1 MVLKILKDN
10 DNINALI
17 NIEERSCN
25 FMNNNPIG
33 VFDSGIGGL
42 TVLKKIIE
50 ILPNE
55 KYIYYADT
63 DNVPYGTKPKE
74 EVKEYI
80 NNAVKFLISKNVKA
94 LVIACNTATSIAVK
108 DLRCMYNVPIIGIEP
123 AAKPAVENRGSKR
136 VLIMATPT
144 TIKEEK
150 LKYLLHQL
158 EAEESVDLIAMPK
171 LVEFA
176 ENGDFKSEKVKEY
189 IQEQLKE
196 YNLEDY
202 SELVLGCTHFP
213 FFKEILSEI
222 FPKDTQIIDGS
233 LGVANRLRSVLEEKE
248 LLGDNKLE
256 IEYYYSGRLAENK
269 EELNELLSS
278 I

>member
-1 MVLKILKDN
+1 
-10 DNINALI
+10 
-17 NIEERSCN
+17 
-25 FMNNNPIG
+25 MNNNPIG

-42 TVLKKIIE
+42 TVLKE
-50 ILPNE
+50 IKEKLPNE

-74 EVKEYI
+74 QVRKYI
-80 NNAVKFLISKNVKA
+80 NEAVEFLISKKVKA
-94 LVIACNTATSIAVK
+94 IVIACNTATSIAVK
-108 DLRCMYNVPIIGIEP
+108 ELREKYDIPIIGIEP
-123 AAKPAVENRGSKR
+123 AAKPAVENRGNKK

-150 LKYLLHQL
+150 LKGLLESL
-158 EAEESVDLIAMPK
+158 KAEEYVDLIAMPK

-176 ENGDFKSEKVKEY
+176 ENKDFESDSVKKY
-189 IQEQLKE
+189 IQEQLQE

-213 FFKEILSEI
+213 FFKGILLKI

-233 LGVANRLRSVLEEKE
+233 KGVANRLKNVLQENE
-248 LLGDNKLE
+248 LLANNKIE

-269 EELNELLSS
+269 DELNRLLNNL
-278 I
+278 

>member
-1 MVLKILKDN
+1 
-10 DNINALI
+10 
-17 NIEERSCN
+17 
-25 FMNNNPIG
+25 MNNNPIG

-42 TVLKKIIE
+42 TVLKKIVQ
-50 ILPNE
+50 ILPKE

-80 NNAVKFLISKNVKA
+80 NNAVEFLISKEVKA
-94 LVIACNTATSIAVK
+94 IVVACNTATSIAVK
-108 DLRCMYNVPIIGIEP
+108 ELREKYTIPIIGIEP
-123 AAKPAVENRGSKR
+123 AAKPDIQNRGNKK

-150 LKYLLHQL
+150 LKYLLESL
-158 EAEESVDLIAMPK
+158 NAEENVDLIAMPK

-176 ENGDFKSEKVKEY
+176 ENKDFKSNNVKEY
-189 IQEQLKE
+189 IEQQLQE

-213 FFKEILSEI
+213 FFKDILSKV

-233 LGVANRLRSVLEEKE
+233 TGVANRLKNILEENN
-248 LLGDNKLE
+248 LLGNNELE

-269 EELNELLSS
+269 EELDKLMQ
-278 I
+278 

>member
-1 MVLKILKDN
+1 
-10 DNINALI
+10 
-17 NIEERSCN
+17 
-25 FMNNNPIG
+25 MNNNPIG

-42 TVLKKIIE
+42 TVLKEIIE

-74 EVKEYI
+74 EVKKYI
-80 NNAVKFLISKNVKA
+80 NEAVEFLISRNVKA
-94 LVIACNTATSIAVK
+94 IVIACNTATSIAVK
-108 DLRCMYNVPIIGIEP
+108 ELREKYTIPIIGIEP
-123 AAKPAVENRGSKR
+123 AVKPAVENRGNKK

-150 LKYLLHQL
+150 LKYLLENL
-158 EAEESVDLIAMPK
+158 NAKEYVDLIAMPK

-176 ENGDFKSEKVKEY
+176 ENKDFESEDAKEY
-189 IQEQLKE
+189 IQEQLKK

-213 FFKEILSEI
+213 FFKEILLKI
-222 FPKDTQIIDGS
+222 FPEGTQIIDGS
-233 LGVANRLRSVLEEKE
+233 KGVANRLKNVLEEND
-248 LLGDNKLE
+248 LLGNNKLE

-269 EELNELLSS
+269 EELNELLNK
-278 I
+278 

>member
-1 MVLKILKDN
+1 
-10 DNINALI
+10 
-17 NIEERSCN
+17 
-25 FMNNNPIG
+25 MNNNPIG
-33 VFDSGIGGL
+33 IFDSGIGGL
-42 TVLKKIIE
+42 TVLRKIVN

-74 EVKEYI
+74 EVKKYI
-80 NNAVKFLISKNVKA
+80 KKAVEFLISKKVKA
-94 LVIACNTATSIAVK
+94 IVVACNTATSIAVK
-108 DLRCMYNVPIIGIEP
+108 ELREEYNIPIIGIEP
-123 AAKPAVENRGSKR
+123 AAKPAVENRGNKK

-150 LKYLLHQL
+150 LKYLLERL
-158 EAEESVDLIAMPK
+158 EAEKYVDLIAMPK

-176 ENGDFKSEKVKEY
+176 ENKEFESDNVKEY

-196 YNLEDY
+196 YSLVDY

-213 FFKEILSEI
+213 FFKDVLAEI
-222 FPKDTQIIDGS
+222 FPESTQIIDGS
-233 LGVANRLRSVLEEKE
+233 KGVANRLRNVLEENN
-248 LLGDNKLE
+248 LLGNNKLE

-269 EELNELLSS
+269 EEINELLNRL
-278 I
+278 

>member
-1 MVLKILKDN
+1 
-10 DNINALI
+10 
-17 NIEERSCN
+17 
-25 FMNNNPIG
+25 MNNNPIG

-42 TVLKKIIE
+42 TVLKKIVE
-50 ILPNE
+50 TLPNE

-74 EVKEYI
+74 EVKGYI
-80 NNAVKFLISKNVKA
+80 NKAVEFLVSKEVKA
-94 LVIACNTATSIAVK
+94 IVVACNTATSIAVK
-108 DLRCMYNVPIIGIEP
+108 ELREKYTIPIIGIEP
-123 AAKPAVENRGSKR
+123 AAKPAVENRENKK

-150 LKYLLHQL
+150 LKYLLESL
-158 EAEESVDLIAMPK
+158 NAEEYVDLIPMPK

-176 ENGDFKSEKVKEY
+176 ENKEFESDNVKEY

-213 FFKEILSEI
+213 FFKDALSKI
-222 FPKDTQIIDGS
+222 FPEGTHIIDGS
-233 LGVANRLRSVLEEKE
+233 KGVANRLKNILEGNN
-248 LLGDNKLE
+248 LLGNNKLE

-269 EELNELLSS
+269 EELNELLNK
-278 I
+278 